1 MNALRISKRD
11 SVAVAI
17 VPLKAGECHMVD
29 GVAVT
34 LENDIPA
41 GHKFT
46 LEYLPAGSTVFKYG
60 YPIGRTT
67 TAVTPGRHLHV
78 HNLESLLD
86 TAVEYRYKP
95 LADVAAE
102 PAPASG
108 QRLVHLYPRRD
119 GSHGA
124 RNELW
129 VLPLVSCV
137 TMQAQEIVA
146 TFREKVRPE
155 GIDGSFA
162 LFHPY
167 GCSQLGEDHTTMQR
181 LLRNIARHPNAGGI
195 LLLGL
200 GCENNTMEDFLA
212 GFADYASLPVEAL
225 ICQQVPDEI
234 AAGVAKL
241 EALYEQARAA
251 KREDTPVSHLN
262 IGMKCGGSDA
272 FSGITANPL
281 VGRLADL
288 HVRQGGGVLLTE
300 TPEMFGAE
308 TILMNRCATEP
319 LFRDMASMINNF
331 KDYFTGHNQPV
342 FENPSPGNR
351 DGGITTLEEKSLGCI
366 QKGGHSPVKGIVPYA
381 ERIESAGL
389 SLLDSP
395 GNDPVSTTA
404 LGAAGCQMLLYTTG
418 RGTPFTCFVP
428 CLKIASNNDLAARK
442 ASWIDYN
449 AGSLLD
455 GKDPDEAAAELYDLT
470 LRVASGEKTLAH
482 EKYLM
487 REVAIWKNGVT
498 L

>member
-1 MNALRISKRD
+1 MNAMRITSRD
-11 SVAVAI
+11 TVAVAL
-17 VPLKAGECHMVD
+17 VRLKAGERLSVG
-29 GVAVT
+29 GVPVV
-34 LENDIPA
+34 LLNDIPS
-41 GHKFT
+41 GHKFAM
-46 LEYLPAGSTVFKYG
+46 EPVAAGATVLKYG
-60 YPIGRTT
+60 YPIGRA
-67 TAVTPGRHLHV
+67 TAAIRPGEHVHV

-86 TAVEYRYKP
+86 TALDYRYDP
-95 LADVAAE
+95 LPGLALETAG
-102 PAPASG
+102 AST
-108 QRLVHLYPRRD
+108 RLASLYPRAD
-119 GSHGA
+119 GRYGT

-146 TFREKVRPE
+146 AFREKARPG
-155 GIDGSFA
+155 GIDGAFA

-167 GCSQLGEDHTTMQR
+167 GCSQLGEDHATMQR

-200 GCENNTMEDFLA
+200 GCENNTMEGFLA
-212 GFADYASLPVEAL
+212 GFADHASRPVETL
-225 ICQQVPDEI
+225 ICQHVPDEI

-241 EALYEQARAA
+241 EILYERARAVA
-251 KREDTPVSHLN
+251 REDAPVSRLN

-288 HVRQGGGVLLTE
+288 HVGQGGGVLLTE

-308 TILMNRCATEP
+308 TILMNRCATES
-319 LFRDMASMINNF
+319 LFRDMAAMINNF
-331 KDYFTGHNQPV
+331 KDYFTGYNQPV

-351 DGGITTLEEKSLGCI
+351 EGGITTLEEKSLGCI
-366 QKGGHSPVKGIVPYA
+366 QKGGRSPVRGIVPYA
-381 ERIESAGL
+381 ERMEGAGL

-404 LGAAGCQMLLYTTG
+404 LGAAGCQVLLYTTG
-418 RGTPFTCFVP
+418 RGTPFTCFAP
-428 CLKIASNNDLAARK
+428 CLKVASNNDLAARK
-442 ASWIDYN
+442 RGWIDYN
-449 AGSLLD
+449 AGSLLE